1 MSVRVILIRHGE
13 TEWNASGRWQGNAPV
28 PLNDTGRQQAH
39 LLANYLQHQS
49 IDQIISSDLSRA
61 HSTAQILAAE
71 FGQTLILD
79 ERLRECDLGHW
90 QGLTLEEV
98 EAWDSTRLEK
108 FRSDPFNVPRPGGES
123 LRDAGQRGLNA
134 LQAYVDQYP
143 ESTLLCVS
151 HGGTIN
157 SILQLLFANY
167 ERHGLSNTSL
177 TELHYDDTAQ
187 WSLITVGET
196 PHIPIPTSAR

>member
-13 TEWNASGRWQGNAPV
+13 TEWNASGRWQGDAPV
-28 PLNDTGRQQAH
+28 PLNDAGRQQAH
-39 LLANYLQHQS
+39 LLANYLRQRS

-61 HSTAQILAAE
+61 YSTAQILAAE
-71 FGQTLILD
+71 IERTVILD
-79 ERLRECDLGHW
+79 KRLRECDLGHW

-98 EAWDSTRLEK
+98 EAWDSVKLEK
-108 FRSDPFNVPRPGGES
+108 FRGDPFNVPRPGGES
-123 LRDAGQRGLNA
+123 LRDAGQRGLKA

-157 SILQLLFANY
+157 SILQLLFPTY
-167 ERHGLSNTSL
+167 ERQGLSNTSL
-177 TELHYDDTAQ
+177 TEIHYNTAQ
-187 WSLITVGET
+187 WSLIAVGET
-196 PHIPIPTSAR
+196 PHLPMPTSAK